1 MEQHHSSVHVLVSGR
16 VQGVF
21 FRESTRAIADELQL
35 RGWVR
40 NLADGR
46 VEACFSGTHSAC
58 EQALQF
64 VNRGP
69 DMAVVR
75 QVEVSWEKSCGEL
88 SERFEVRR

>member
-1 MEQHHSSVHVLVSGR
+1 MAEERSSVHVSISGR

-46 VEACFSGTHSAC
+46 VDACFCGTRSAC
-58 EQALQF
+58 EQAVEF
-64 VNRGP
+64 VRRGP
-69 DMAVVR
+69 EMAVIDH
-75 QVEVSWEKSCGEL
+75 VEVSWGKSCGEM